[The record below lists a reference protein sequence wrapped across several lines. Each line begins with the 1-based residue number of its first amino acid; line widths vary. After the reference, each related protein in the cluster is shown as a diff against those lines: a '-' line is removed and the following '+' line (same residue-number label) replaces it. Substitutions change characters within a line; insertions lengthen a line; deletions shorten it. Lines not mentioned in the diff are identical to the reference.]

1 MNEYPNRISP
11 MKRARAFALALCL
24 LATQPTVAEVVVVGG
39 GGGLDWADGGGEI
52 QATVIR
58 SATSVE
64 NTNAPGGVIDFGTEG
79 FENWIFPQRADTTLN
94 IAIGANSE
102 TRGGFIT
109 SPNTIRIRPE
119 LSNII
124 DGDGESALDLRA
136 SAGGQSAR
144 VLGIII
150 DLDLGARFGV
160 DRFKFF
166 PRNADPDF
174 PAPSFPYQND
184 FMRAFEIFI
193 NDGTR
198 ETQREGVP
206 IRETVVLENQ
216 NEEPVVDVR
225 IPPQYVRFVRLKS
238 LTATGFD
245 IAEFQ
250 VFGTGFVPEA
260 VYISNVFDFG
270 DLSLFGTLRWVEQ
283 QVGDSGLSR
292 VHVRTRTG
300 NDPQPVEYNKIRP
313 GEQIFRL
320 GGGASQA
327 GTTARGDEVPWKF
340 AADVEDADLQTLVE
354 TVLDNEDVD
363 LREALQI
370 FKDLSLQEQEQVSL
384 TATDFNKLRNED
396 KGNIRNDVTNW
407 SDWSPPYPASALVGS
422 DADLADPALGVLVVS
437 PSPKRYFQFMIEFFS
452 DEFESATGVGG
463 ISFELLPSPFA
474 EELVAEIIPRQAA
487 LGEKTD
493 FTYAVLS
500 RLRTGQDRGFDQ
512 LQIDTPLKVENVGLV
527 EVRRPDGTVDQADF
541 SGTALDELPI
551 RIGDFAVVEVS
562 ANSFVFEF
570 PIVTADGTEVRVTF
584 DNAVLRFGT
593 TFTARAFN
601 AGGEVQIGQDV
612 VSGNAADLGAG
623 DLDLQPLGTPF
634 SGNLSVAVP
643 IVGNLLI
650 NVRAVPGA
658 FSPNGDGINDQ
669 AAVQYDIT
677 NIARPT
683 DVQIAVYD
691 LAGRPVRQLYRGLDN
706 SGRYAR
712 PWDGKNDAGEILPPG
727 NYLFSVTLDAG
738 TGQERGV
745 GVVGLAY

>member
-1 MNEYPNRISP
+1 
-11 MKRARAFALALCL
+11 MKRASVYALLLCL
-24 LATQPTVAEVVVVGG
+24 LGGRPVAAEVVIVGG
-39 GGGLDWADGGGEI
+39 EGGLDWVSGGGEI

-64 NTNAPGGVIDFGTEG
+64 NTNAPGGVIDFNAEG
-79 FENWIFPQRADTTLN
+79 FRNWIFPQRADTTLN

-102 TRGGFIT
+102 ARGGSIT
-109 SPNTIRIRPE
+109 SPNTINIRPE
-119 LSNII
+119 LPSII
-124 DGDGESALDLRA
+124 DNNGETALDLRA

-150 DLDLGARFGV
+150 DLDLGARFGIN
-160 DRFKFF
+160 RFKFF
-166 PRNADPDF
+166 PRNADPAF
-174 PAPSFPYQND
+174 PAPAFPYQND

-193 NDGTR
+193 NDGTP

-206 IRETVVLENQ
+206 IRETVVLANQ
-216 NEEPVVDVR
+216 NEDPVVDVH

-245 IAEFQ
+245 LAEFQ

-260 VYISNVFDFG
+260 FYISNVFDFG
-270 DLSLFGTLRWVEQ
+270 DLSLFGMLRWVEQ
-283 QVGDSGLSR
+283 KAGDSGLSR
-292 VHVRTRTG
+292 VLIRTRTG

-320 GGGASQA
+320 GGGASQT

-340 AADVEDADLQTLVE
+340 AADIEDAELKTLVE

-370 FKDLSLQEQEQVSL
+370 FKDLPLEQQEQISL
-384 TATDFNKLRNED
+384 TAADFGRLRNED

-407 SDWSPPYPASALVGS
+407 SAWSPPYPVSALVGA
-422 DADLADPALGVLVVS
+422 DADLADALLGIPVVS
-437 PSPKRYFQFMIEFFS
+437 PSPRRYFQFAVEFSS

-463 ISFELLPSPFA
+463 ISFEVLPSPFA
-474 EELVAEIIPRQAA
+474 EELIAEIVPRQAA

-493 FTYAVLS
+493 FTLAVLS
-500 RLRTGQDRGFDQ
+500 KLRPGRDRGFNR
-512 LQIDTPLKVENVGLV
+512 LQIDTPLKVENVALM
-527 EVRRPDGTVDQADF
+527 EVDQ
-541 SGTALDELPI
+541 LPLQ
-551 RIGDFAVVEVS
+551 RGDFAVVE
-562 ANSFVFEF
+562 AADNSFIFEF
-570 PIVTADGTEVRVTF
+570 PTVTEDGTEVRVTF

-593 TFTARAFN
+593 TFTTRAFN
-601 AGGEVQIGQDV
+601 SDEEVQIAQDV
-612 VSGNAADLGAG
+612 VSGNAADLGEV
-623 DLDLQPLGTPF
+623 DPDLQPLGTPF

-643 IVGNLLI
+643 IVGDLLV

-683 DVQIAVYD
+683 DVEIVVRD
-691 LAGRPVRQLYRGLDN
+691 LAGRPVRKLYRGLDS
-706 SGRYAR
+706 SGRHAR
-712 PWDGKNDAGEILPPG
+712 PWDGKNDAGKALPPG

-738 TGQERGV
+738 TGQERGLGMV
-745 GVVGLAY
+745 SLAY

>member
-1 MNEYPNRISP
+1 
-11 MKRARAFALALCL
+11 MKRASVYALLLCL
-24 LATQPTVAEVVVVGG
+24 LGGWSAAAEVVIVGG
-39 GGGLDWADGGGEI
+39 EGGLDWVSGGGEI

-64 NTNAPGGVIDFGTEG
+64 NTNAPGGVIDFNAEG
-79 FENWIFPQRADTTLN
+79 FRNWIFPQRADTTLN
-94 IAIGANSE
+94 IAVGANSE
-102 TRGGFIT
+102 ARGGSIT
-109 SPNTIRIRPE
+109 SPNTINIRPE
-119 LSNII
+119 LPSII
-124 DGDGESALDLRA
+124 DNDGETALDLRA

-150 DLDLGARFGV
+150 DLDLGARFGIN
-160 DRFKFF
+160 RFKFF
-166 PRNADPDF
+166 PRNADPAF
-174 PAPSFPYQND
+174 PAPAFPYQND

-193 NDGTR
+193 NDGTP

-206 IRETVVLENQ
+206 IRETVVLVNQ
-216 NEEPVVDVR
+216 NEDPVVDVR

-245 IAEFQ
+245 LAEFQ

-260 VYISNVFDFG
+260 TYISNVFDFG

-283 QVGDSGLSR
+283 KAGDSGLSR
-292 VHVRTRTG
+292 VLIRTRTG

-320 GGGASQA
+320 GGGSRQT

-340 AADVEDADLQTLVE
+340 AADVEDAELKTLVE

-370 FKDLSLQEQEQVSL
+370 FKDLSLEQQEQISL
-384 TATDFNKLRNED
+384 TATDFGRLRNED

-407 SDWSPPYPASALVGS
+407 SAWSPPYPVSALVES
-422 DADLADPALGVLVVS
+422 DADLADALQGVPVVS
-437 PSPKRYFQFMIEFFS
+437 PSPRRYFQFAIEFSS

-463 ISFELLPSPFA
+463 ISFEVLPSPFA
-474 EELVAEIIPRQAA
+474 EELIAEIVPRQAA

-493 FTYAVLS
+493 FTLAVLS
-500 RLRTGQDRGFDQ
+500 KLRPGLDRGFNR
-512 LQIDTPLKVENVGLV
+512 LQIDTPLKVENVGLI
-527 EVRRPDGTVDQADF
+527 EVRRSDGTTTEVDF
-541 SGTALDELPI
+541 SGAALDQLPFQ
-551 RIGDFAVVEVS
+551 RGDFAVVE
-562 ANSFVFEF
+562 ATDNSFIFEF
-570 PIVTADGTEVRVTF
+570 PIVAEDGTEVRVTF

-593 TFTARAFN
+593 TFTTRAFN
-601 AGGEVQIGQDV
+601 SGEEVQIAQDV
-612 VSGNAADLGAG
+612 VSGNAADLGEA
-623 DLDLQPLGTPF
+623 DPDLQPLGTPF

-643 IVGNLLI
+643 IVGDLLV
-650 NVRAVPGA
+650 NVSAAPGA

-683 DVQIAVYD
+683 DVEIVVRD
-691 LAGRPVRQLYRGLDN
+691 LAGRPVRNLYRGLDS
-706 SGRYAR
+706 SGRHAR
-712 PWDGKNDAGEILPPG
+712 LWDGKNDAGEALPPG

-745 GVVGLAY
+745 GMVSLAY

>member
-1 MNEYPNRISP
+1 
-11 MKRARAFALALCL
+11 MKPARTLYLLMCL
-24 LATQPTVAEVVVVGG
+24 FTTPPVAAELVVVGG
-39 GGGLDWADGGGEI
+39 DGGLDWAGGGGEI

-58 SATSVE
+58 GATSVE
-64 NTNAPGGVIDFGTEG
+64 STNAPGGVIDFAAEG
-79 FENWIFPQRADTTLN
+79 FANWIFPQRADTTLN

-109 SPNTIRIRPE
+109 SPNTISIRPE
-119 LSNII
+119 LPNII
-124 DGDGESALDLRA
+124 DGDGETALDLRA

-150 DLDLGARFGV
+150 DLDLGARVGIN
-160 DRFKFF
+160 RFKFF
-166 PRNADPDF
+166 PRNADPAF
-174 PAPSFPYQND
+174 PAPTFPYQND
-184 FMRAFEIFI
+184 FMRAYEIFI

-206 IRETVVLENQ
+206 IRETVVLASQ
-216 NEEPVVDVR
+216 NDEPVVDVR

-283 QVGDSGLSR
+283 KVGDSGLSR
-292 VHVRTRTG
+292 VAIRTRTG
-300 NDPQPVEYNKIRP
+300 NDPEPVEFNKIRP

-320 GGGASQA
+320 GGGASSA

-370 FKDLSLQEQEQVSL
+370 FKDLSLDEQEQVSL
-384 TATDFNKLRNED
+384 TATDFNRLRNED

-407 SDWSPPYPASALVGS
+407 SDWSPPYPVSALVES
-422 DADLADPALGVLVVS
+422 DAHLVDVVQGVPVVS
-437 PSPKRYFQFMIEFFS
+437 PSPRRYFQFMIEFFS

-474 EELVAEIIPRQAA
+474 EELVAEIMPRQAA

-493 FTYAVLS
+493 FTFAVLS
-500 RLRTGQDRGFDQ
+500 QLRTGQDRGFNQ
-512 LQIDTPLKVENVGLV
+512 LQIDTPLKVEKVGLV
-527 EVRRPDGTVDQADF
+527 EVRRPDGSVDQAEF
-541 SGTALDELPI
+541 SGTALDALPV
-551 RIGDFAVVEVS
+551 RAGDFAVVEVTD
-562 ANSFVFEF
+562 NSFVFEF
-570 PIVTADGTEVRVTF
+570 PTVAEDGTEVRVTF

-593 TFTARAFN
+593 TFTARALN
-601 AGGEVQIGQDV
+601 SGEEVQIGQDV

-623 DLDLQPLGTPF
+623 DPDVQPLGTPF

-643 IVGNLLI
+643 IVGSLLV
-650 NVRAVPGA
+650 NVRAAPTA
-658 FSPNGDGINDQ
+658 LTPNGDGINDQ
-669 AAVQYDIT
+669 AAIQYDIT

-683 DVQIAVYD
+683 DVQIVVYD
-691 LAGRPVRQLYRGLDN
+691 LAGRPVRQLYRGLDT

-712 PWDGKNDAGEILPPG
+712 LWDGRNDAGEMLPPG
-727 NYLFSVTLDAG
+727 NYVFSVTLDAG
-738 TGQERGV
+738 TGQERGGGV
-745 GVVGLAY
+745 GGLAY

>member
-1 MNEYPNRISP
+1 MSRLSP
-11 MKRARAFALALCL
+11 IKRACAFVVTLCL
-24 LATQPTVAEVVVVGG
+24 LAGRPAGAELVVVGG
-39 GGGLDWADGGGEI
+39 EDGLDWADGGGEI

-64 NTNAPGGVIDFGTEG
+64 NTNAPGGVIDFSTEG
-79 FENWIFPQRADTTLN
+79 FDNWIFPQRADTTLN

-102 TRGGFIT
+102 SRGGSIT
-109 SPNTIRIRPE
+109 SPNTINIRPE
-119 LSNII
+119 LPNII
-124 DGDGESALDLRA
+124 DGNGETALDLRA

-160 DRFKFF
+160 NRFKFF
-166 PRNADPDF
+166 PRNADPAF

-184 FMRAFEIFI
+184 FMRRFEIFI
-193 NDGTR
+193 NDGTL

-206 IRETVVLENQ
+206 IRETVVLVNQ
-216 NEEPVVDVR
+216 NEDPVVDVS

-260 VYISNVFDFG
+260 VYISNIFDFG
-270 DLSLFGTLRWVEQ
+270 DLSLFGTLRWIEQ
-283 QVGDSGLSR
+283 KVGDSGLSQ
-292 VHVRTRTG
+292 VAIRTRTG

-320 GGGASQA
+320 GGGTRQA

-363 LREALQI
+363 LRGALQV
-370 FKDLSLQEQEQVSL
+370 FKDLPLAEQEQVSL
-384 TATDFNKLRNED
+384 TATEYGRLRNED
-396 KGNIRNDVTNW
+396 KGDIRNDVTNW
-407 SDWSPPYPASALVGS
+407 SDWSPPYPVSAIVGS
-422 DADLADPALGVLVVS
+422 DIDLADAALGVAVVS

-474 EELVAEIIPRQAA
+474 EELVAEIVPREAE

-493 FTYAVLS
+493 FTFVVLS
-500 RLRTGQDRGFDQ
+500 RMRTGRDRGFNQ

-527 EVRRPDGTVDQADF
+527 EVRRPDGTVDGVDF
-541 SGTALDELPI
+541 SGAALDELPL
-551 RIGDFAVVEVS
+551 RRGDFAVVEVS
-562 ANSFVFEF
+562 DNGFAIEF
-570 PIVTADGTEVRVTF
+570 PTVDEDATELRVSF

-593 TFTARAFN
+593 TFTARVFN
-601 AGGEVQIGQDV
+601 SGEEIQIGQDV
-612 VSGNAADLGAG
+612 VSGNAADLGEV
-623 DLDLQPLGTPF
+623 DPDLQPLGTPF

-643 IVGNLLI
+643 IVGDLLI
-650 NVRAVPGA
+650 NVRAAPGA
-658 FSPNGDGINDQ
+658 FTPNGDGINDR
-669 AAVQYDIT
+669 ATFQYDIT

-683 DVQIAVYD
+683 DVQVVVYD
-691 LAGRPVRQLYRGLDN
+691 LAGRMVRQLYRGLDS

-712 PWDGKNDAGEILPPG
+712 PWDGKNDAGETLPPG
-727 NYLFSVTLDAG
+727 NYLFSVALDAG
-738 TGQERGV
+738 TGEERGV

>member
-1 MNEYPNRISP
+1 
-11 MKRARAFALALCL
+11 MKCIRVFALAIFL
-24 LATQPTVAEVVVVGG
+24 LYLFAGQPVVAEVVIVGG
-39 GGGLDWADGGGEI
+39 EGGLDWAGGGGDI

-58 SATSVE
+58 TTTSVE
-64 NTNAPGGVIDFGTEG
+64 DTNAPGGVIEFSAIG
-79 FENWIFPQRADTTLN
+79 FNNWIFPQRADTTLN

-102 TRGGFIT
+102 SRGGTIT
-109 SPNTIRIRPE
+109 SPNTIGIRPE
-119 LSNII
+119 LPNII
-124 DGDGESALDLRA
+124 DGDGDTALDLRA

-160 DRFKFF
+160 NRFKFF
-166 PRNADPDF
+166 PRNADPTF

-184 FMRAFEIFI
+184 FMRSFEIFI

-198 ETQREGVP
+198 DTQREGVP
-206 IRETVVLENQ
+206 IRETVVLANQ
-216 NEEPVVDVR
+216 NEEAVVDVR

-270 DLSLFGTLRWVEQ
+270 DLSLFGTLRWVEEK
-283 QVGDSGLSR
+283 VGDSGLSR
-292 VHVRTRTG
+292 VVIRTRTG

-327 GTTARGDEVPWKF
+327 GTSARGDEVPWKF
-340 AADVEDADLQTLVE
+340 AADIEDAELQTLVE
-354 TVLDNEDVD
+354 MVLDNEDLD
-363 LREALQI
+363 LRAALQI
-370 FKDLSLQEQEQVSL
+370 FKDLPLDQQERVSL
-384 TATDFNKLRNED
+384 TPTDYNRLRNED

-407 SDWSPPYPASALVGS
+407 SDWSPPYPVSAIVGS
-422 DADLADPALGVLVVS
+422 DADLADAAMGVPVVS

-463 ISFELLPSPFA
+463 ISFDLLPSPFA

-493 FTYAVLS
+493 FTLAVLS
-500 RLRTGQDRGFDQ
+500 RIRTGQDRGFNR

-541 SGTALDELPI
+541 SGAALDELPLS
-551 RIGDFAVVEVS
+551 RGEFAVVEIS
-562 ANSFVFEF
+562 DNSFVFEF
-570 PIVTADGTEVRVTF
+570 PAVGEDGTELRVTF

-601 AGGEVQIGQDV
+601 SSNGEVAIGQDV
-612 VSGNAADLGAG
+612 VSGNAADLGEA
-623 DLDLQPLGTPF
+623 DPDLQPLGTPF
-634 SGNLSVAVP
+634 NGNLSVAVP
-643 IVGNLLI
+643 IIGSLLV
-650 NVRAVPGA
+650 NVRAAPGA
-658 FSPNGDGINDQ
+658 FSPNGDGVNDQ
-669 AAVQYDIT
+669 SAVQYDIT

-683 DVQIAVYD
+683 DVQITVYD
-691 LAGRPVRQLYRGLDN
+691 LAGRSVRKLYRGLDN

-712 PWDGKNDAGEILPPG
+712 PWDGKNDAGEMLPPG

>member
-1 MNEYPNRISP
+1 
-11 MKRARAFALALCL
+11 MKRAKVYALLLLLCL
-24 LATQPTVAEVVVVGG
+24 LAGRPASAEVVIVGG
-39 GGGLDWADGGGEI
+39 ADGLDWASGGGDI

-64 NTNAPGGVIDFGTEG
+64 NTNAPGGVIDFDAEG
-79 FENWIFPQRADTTLN
+79 FVNWIFPQRADTTLN

-102 TRGGFIT
+102 ARGGSIT
-109 SPNTIRIRPE
+109 SPNTINIRPE
-119 LSNII
+119 LPNII
-124 DGDGESALDLRA
+124 DNDGETALDLRA

-160 DRFKFF
+160 NRFKFF
-166 PRNADPDF
+166 PRNADPNF
-174 PAPSFPYQND
+174 PAPAFPYQND
-184 FMRAFEIFI
+184 FMRGFEIFI
-193 NDGTR
+193 NDGTP

-206 IRETVVLENQ
+206 IRETVVLDNQ
-216 NEEPVVDVR
+216 NEDPVVDVH

-245 IAEFQ
+245 LAEFQ

-260 VYISNVFDFG
+260 VYISNIFDFG

-283 QVGDSGLSR
+283 KVGDSGLSR
-292 VHVRTRTG
+292 VLIRTRTG

-340 AADVEDADLQTLVE
+340 AADVEDAELQTLIE

-370 FKDLSLQEQEQVSL
+370 FKDLPLEQQEQVSL
-384 TATDFNKLRNED
+384 TAADFSRLRNED

-407 SDWSPPYPASALVGS
+407 SAWSPPYPVGALVATEAELT
-422 DADLADPALGVLVVS
+422 DATLGVPVVS
-437 PSPKRYFQFMIEFFS
+437 PSPRRYFQFMIEFFS

-463 ISFELLPSPFA
+463 ISFEVLPSPFA
-474 EELVAEIIPRQAA
+474 QALIAEIVPRQAA
-487 LGEKTD
+487 LGEKTA
-493 FTYAVLS
+493 FTLAVFS
-500 RLRTGQDRGFDQ
+500 KVRPGQDRGFNQ
-512 LQIDTPLKVENVGLV
+512 LQIDTPLKVEDVGLV
-527 EVRRPDGTVDQADF
+527 EVRYPDGTVAEADF
-541 SGTALDELPI
+541 SGVVLDELPL
-551 RIGDFAVVEVS
+551 RRGDFAVIE
-562 ANSFVFEF
+562 AADNSFVFEF
-570 PIVTADGTEVRVTF
+570 PTVEEDDTEVRVTF

-601 AGGEVQIGQDV
+601 SGEEVQIAQEV
-612 VSGNAADLGAG
+612 VSGNAADLGEA
-623 DLDLQPLGTPF
+623 DPDLQPLGTLF

-643 IVGNLLI
+643 IVGNLLV
-650 NVRAVPGA
+650 NVQANPRV
-658 FSPNGDGINDQ
+658 FSPNGDSINDQ
-669 AAVQYDIT
+669 VAVQYDIT

-683 DVQIAVYD
+683 NVQLSIYD
-691 LAGRPVRQLYRGLDN
+691 LAGRLVRQLYHGLDS

-712 PWDGKNDAGEILPPG
+712 LWDGKSDAGEMLPPG
-727 NYLFSVTLDAG
+727 NYLFSVKLNAG
-738 TGQERGV
+738 IGQERGL
-745 GVVGLAY
+745 GMVGLAY